1 MSRIGAA
8 TPEAEVVQVLS
19 GSAFFADLTD
29 QQLGALAQLFRLE
42 KYSEASEIYTLGQ
55 QAADFYV
62 LVEGLV
68 SFTIGRGN
76 RHASGGEVI
85 RSGQVF
91 GCAALIEGAQRRIA
105 TAYCMTPCK
114 LLSADGT
121 ALMRA
126 MDRDHS
132 MGFNMMKQL
141 TRLITGELTAF
152 ASG

>member
-1 MSRIGAA
+1 MSRSGA
-8 TPEAEVVQVLS
+8 EALENEVVRVLS
-19 GSAFFADLTD
+19 ESAFFADLTD
-29 QQLGALAQLFRLE
+29 RQLRTLAQLFRAQE
-42 KYSEASEIYTLGQ
+42 YSEGSEIYTLGQ
-55 QAADFYV
+55 QAANFYV

-76 RHASGGEVI
+76 RNASGGEVI
-85 RSGQVF
+85 RSGQIF
-91 GCAALIEGAQRRIA
+91 GWAALIEGAQRRIA

-114 LLSADGT
+114 LLVAEGI

-132 MGFNMMKQL
+132 MGFKLMKQL
-141 TRLITGELTAF
+141 TLLITGELTAF